1 MVELFVINVDKVYTE
16 TQFFLLYHIYDLEIF
31 YACNIILIT
40 CQQINLPIM
49 RNYVCLESKYIF

>member
-16 TQFFLLYHIYDLEIF
+16 TQSFLLYHIYDLEIF

-49 RNYVCLESKYIF
+49 RNYVLRI